1 MRGLAA
7 LTVVFHHLLASTPEM
22 WAVYEGKPLSTAAM
36 LLGHGPLHLLWGGG
50 EAVIVFFVL
59 SGFVLSI
66 PFWDGKPVAYLPF
79 AVRRMCRLYPT
90 YIVAVIIG
98 FLALAA
104 VSQYGLPGKS
114 TWFGLYWAKPGS
126 MEAFVDHL
134 WVLASPRYNY
144 VDPVIWSL
152 AVEIQVSLAF
162 PFLIAC
168 MRRAGWLAVPLALA
182 LSYAGLYLLAALPAA
197 GDVLKSLLFTLGNAW
212 LFVLGAELAR
222 NRVRI
227 QRWAQASPASL
238 RWLVLVVALAL
249 FNLRWQGGSAL
260 ANGLLIP
267 LGSAGLVAACAYF
280 GELRPLL
287 GSPPVQWLGKVSYS
301 LYLIH
306 FIVLFSLTH
315 LLHPSSLALVLMI
328 PASLAAAAFLHAA
341 IERPSIAWG
350 PVLGR
355 RVAAWKAIA

>member
-1 MRGLAA
+1 M
-7 LTVVFHHLLASTPEM
+7 VFHHLLASTPEM

-36 LLGHGPLHLLWGGG
+36 VLGYGPLHLLWGGG

-79 AVRRMCRLYPT
+79 AVRRMCRLYPA

-98 FLALAA
+98 FLALSA
-104 VSQYGLPGKS
+104 VSQYSLPGKS
-114 TWFGLYWAKPGS
+114 SWFSMYWAKPGS
-126 MEAFVDHL
+126 VEAFVDHV
-134 WVLASPRYNY
+134 WVLASTRYNY
-144 VDPVIWSL
+144 VNPVIWSL
-152 AVEIQVSLAF
+152 AVEIQISLAF
-162 PFLIAC
+162 PLLILC

-182 LSYAGLYLLAALPAA
+182 LSFAGLSILAALPDA
-197 GDVLKSLLFTLGNAW
+197 GDVFKSLLFTLGNAW

-222 NRVRI
+222 NRARI
-227 QRWAQASPASL
+227 QRWAQAISPSL
-238 RWLVLVVALAL
+238 RWIILVVGLL
-249 FNLRWQGGSAL
+249 LVNLRWQGGSAM

-267 LGSAGLVAACAYF
+267 VGGAVLVAASAYF

-287 GSPPVQWLGKVSYS
+287 GSAPVQWLGKVSYS

-315 LLHPSSLALVLMI
+315 LLHPSGLALALMV
-328 PASLAAAAFLHAA
+328 PVSLAAAAVLHAA

-355 RVAAWKAIA
+355 RIATWTATV